1 MSRKDYYEV
10 LQVDKK
16 ATDDQI
22 KKAYRKLALK
32 WHPDKNPNNRQQ
44 AEEKFKEIGEAYA
57 VLSDKN
63 KRTIYDNYGFE
74 GLEGRPAS
82 NTRANMGGN
91 FGGFGGFGVFDSP
104 GFGFPSSGFH
114 HFDFSDA
121 ERLFREFF
129 GGRDPFAD
137 FMDDEDIFSGFGFGN
152 RHRDRGEETKA
163 SRKSNQ
169 MQKRRNDPFGDFFGG
184 FGNFDRD
191 PFFNDDDDFG
201 GMEGNFRSYQKSST
215 MGSGSGA
222 SKSVQTVTETRNGKT
237 ITKTI
242 TQIRHPDGRV
252 ERHEE
257 TKDSSA
263 GGRKQLKHK

>member
-1 MSRKDYYEV
+1 MSRRDYYEI

-16 ATDDQI
+16 ATEDQI

-32 WHPDKNPNNRQQ
+32 WHPDKNPNNRQES
-44 AEEKFKEIGEAYA
+44 EEKFKEIGEAYA

-74 GLEGRPAS
+74 GLEGRPPNS
-82 NTRANMGGN
+82 RSNMGGNYGGFGN
-91 FGGFGGFGVFDSP
+91 FGGFGGFDNP
-104 GFGFPSSGFH
+104 GFGFTSSGFH

-129 GGRDPFAD
+129 GGMDPFAN
-137 FMDDEDIFSGFGFGN
+137 FMDDDDIFSGFGYGN
-152 RHRDRGEETKA
+152 RNRGRHEEAKA

-169 MQKRRNDPFGDFFGG
+169 MQKRRTDPFENFFSG

-191 PFFNDDDDFG
+191 PFFNDDDDDFG
-201 GMEGNFRSYQKSST
+201 NLKLFQKSST
-215 MGSGSGA
+215 MGSNSGGSR
-222 SKSVQTVTETRNGKT
+222 SVETVTETRNGKT
-237 ITKTI
+237 VTRTI
-242 TQIRHPDGRV
+242 TTIRHPDGRV

-257 TKDSSA
+257 TKESSA